1 MKAGSVRVASTTK
14 ASSATA
20 VAAYGRQPG
29 EYSNAANK
37 TAERPRPSV
46 IETSAREKDA
56 AHGYGGS
63 VAVT

>member
-1 MKAGSVRVASTTK
+1 MRVASTTK

-29 EYSNAANK
+29 EPNAANK

-56 AHGYGGS
+56 AHGYAGS